1 LKVWQKLVPV
11 TSTRASLAL
20 LILRFVVGA
29 SFIMHGIPKLAHPM
43 SWDGEHGPLPGVPGW
58 LQLIIVLA
66 ETLGGWCL
74 IFGFL
79 TPLVA
84 FIQVCDMLVV
94 TFIVQMIG
102 RGFPFVGPGGRSFEV
117 EAHLLAGALVI
128 LLCGPGIYSI
138 DVALTRLISWRKS
151 TAALGV

>member
-1 LKVWQKLVPV
+1 MWQKLVPV
-11 TSTRASLAL
+11 TTTRASLAL
-20 LILRFVVGA
+20 LILRVVVGA
-29 SFIMHGIPKLAHPM
+29 SFIMHGVPKLAHPM

-79 TPLVA
+79 TPLFA
-84 FIQVCDMLVV
+84 FLQVCDMLGV

-102 RGFPFVGPGGRSFEV
+102 RGLPFVGAGGHSFEV

-128 LLCGPGIYSI
+128 LLCGPGTYSI